1 MQDKST
7 LPSILQ
13 KRKGDFGKKGQ
24 SKHTHLTNEDTTNL
38 NPLTRPDESLMAYWK
53 RKTGGYKGA
62 YQSNVWPS
70 LYLPRRK
77 PRESQSAEGGNW
89 KGKNDITW
97 RPEGCEDTKTS
108 DRSRPDRR
116 RSMRRAANDFALFC
130 GLLFWRGTRCTK
142 TRCLSLRPPW
152 TGSQRACGTQHRR
165 YRQ

>member
-62 YQSNVWPS
+62 YQSNV
-70 LYLPRRK
+70 
-77 PRESQSAEGGNW
+77 
-89 KGKNDITW
+89 
-97 RPEGCEDTKTS
+97 
-108 DRSRPDRR
+108 
-116 RSMRRAANDFALFC
+116 
-130 GLLFWRGTRCTK
+130 
-142 TRCLSLRPPW
+142 
-152 TGSQRACGTQHRR
+152 
-165 YRQ
+165 